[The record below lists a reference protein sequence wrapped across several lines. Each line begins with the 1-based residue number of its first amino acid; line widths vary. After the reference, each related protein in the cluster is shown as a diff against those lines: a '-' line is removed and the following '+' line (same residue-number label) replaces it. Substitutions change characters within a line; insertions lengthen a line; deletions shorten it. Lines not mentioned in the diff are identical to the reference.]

1 MLCKQGLT
9 LGQNNNS
16 EDFLT
21 RQAKFSQLLVAILA
35 LANCNGVA
43 LSQKY
48 KR

>member
-1 MLCKQGLT
+1 MLYKLGLT
-9 LGQNNNS
+9 LGRNNR

-21 RQAKFSQLLVAILA
+21 RQAKFSQSLVAILA